1 MSAHQ
6 GAPRLP
12 EHRWQ
17 TLLTWGIVAALLA
30 LAIWMRLYNLGQ
42 PFDHDGYDE
51 GVYWQ
56 TLRSMSAG
64 YTLYQQIF
72 YSQPPFFILSVY
84 PFFALLG
91 HTLWSARFGIAM
103 LSLAGL
109 PGAFMLGKALQ
120 GRISALVAMFL
131 LILDPLY
138 FSLSQKIQAEVP
150 SAAFSFLAVGAA
162 YLWWENPDTTSGLF
176 LAALAGIALVLSILC
191 KLLAVSSIVPIG
203 LLVLARLW
211 QIFSKQHGTSRR
223 SWYAIAALILASIVT
238 SALLFLPFLGAPGN
252 TISDVITFHT
262 QAKAALINSQ
272 VLNAN
277 MVRDFIRSALPL
289 LIAAAFGTI
298 VAIIRGDWR
307 VFPLL
312 AWGLVTLIL
321 LWEQVPLFPR
331 HFVTLIPILISLAI
345 LGFGY
350 VGQVKASLT
359 NITFGQV
366 KASLSSITFRH
377 VLTAV
382 AALLLLVVVYVDV
395 PQYPPYYRM
404 VARQGSNGTAQFQA
418 HVANDLRN
426 SITPNQLVITD
437 GQFVAALADRNTP
450 PALVDTSLVR
460 VDAGYL
466 TLRQLLDIASQP
478 QVHAVLFF
486 TNRLYQSQLAGF
498 HPWVTQHF
506 HLKYNYGHSQ
516 ELWVR

>member
-1 MSAHQ
+1 MSTSISANENVSAHQ

-30 LAIWMRLYNLGQ
+30 LAVWMRLYNLGQ

-84 PFFALLG
+84 LFFALLG
-91 HTLWSARFGIAM
+91 HTLWSARFGIAL
-103 LSLAGL
+103 LSLVGL

-120 GRISALVAMFL
+120 GRIGALVAMLL

-176 LAALAGIALVLSILC
+176 LAALASIALVLSILC

-211 QIFSKQHGTSRR
+211 QIFSKQPATSRR
-223 SWYAIAALILASIVT
+223 SWYAIAILILASIVT
-238 SALLFLPFLGAPGN
+238 SALLFLPFLGYISN
-252 TISDVITFHT
+252 TINDIVTFHT

-272 VLNAN
+272 VLNTN
-277 MVRDFIRSALPL
+277 MVLNFMRSVLPL

-298 VAIIRGDWR
+298 IAIIRGD
-307 VFPLL
+307 
-312 AWGLVTLIL
+312 
-321 LWEQVPLFPR
+321 
-331 HFVTLIPILISLAI
+331 FVTFIPILISLAV
-345 LGFGY
+345 LGLGY
-350 VGQVKASLT
+350 V
-359 NITFGQV
+359 GQV
-366 KASLSSITFRH
+366 KASLSSITFGH

-382 AALLLLVVVYVDV
+382 TALLLLVIVYVDV
-395 PQYPPYYRM
+395 PQYPPYYQM

-426 SITPNQLVITD
+426 SIAPNQLVITD

-460 VDAGYL
+460 VGAGYL
-466 TLRQLLDIASQP
+466 TLQQLLDIASQS

-486 TNRLYQSQLAGF
+486 TDRLYQSRLAAF
-498 HPWVTQHF
+498 HPWVAQHF
-506 HLKYNYGHSQ
+506 HLKFNYGHGQ